1 MINIIGILVTVILF
15 HIFVYP
21 MVRGFIDGY
30 NDARNGNPYNDNE
43 EERENS

>member
-21 MVRGFIDGY
+21 IVRGFIDGY
-30 NDARNGNPYNDNE
+30 NDAEMGIRITIMKK
-43 EERENS
+43 ERENS